1 MTFSSKPTL
10 LLCATLV
17 LLLSGLA
24 VLWPAAP
31 AAVSAAPAAQGSQL
45 GQGWMCVTAPTQI
58 ERGNT
63 EPIMVDLE
71 LAETPSG
78 DNTDRI
84 CQPVEIYESMGVGIA
99 GIALNNFQID
109 PPESRIG
116 DRIDPAGVNNFT
128 WIVNA
133 TGEEGSRHN
142 LIVFAFIDDAAR
154 STGFRSIARVPLRIA
169 IDAPPKSIGQS
180 VLAFLNSIKEVL
192 VVVGGLLAAGLA
204 MRSQVRKIRAR
215 DDGSAGG
222 S

>member
-1 MTFSSKPTL
+1 MTFSSKSKL
-10 LLCATLV
+10 LLFATFV
-17 LLLSGLA
+17 LLLTGLA
-24 VLWPAAP
+24 ALWPSSP
-31 AAVSAAPAAQGSQL
+31 ATVSAAPAAQGSQL
-45 GQGWMCVTAPTQI
+45 GPGWMCVTAPAQI

-78 DNTDRI
+78 DTTDRI
-84 CQPVEIYESMGVGIA
+84 CQPVEIYETMGVGIA

-116 DRIDPAGVNNFT
+116 DRIDPNAVNNFT

-142 LIVFAFIDDAAR
+142 LIVFAFIDDPER
-154 STGFRSIARVPLRIA
+154 STGFRSIARVPLRIS

-180 VLAFLNSIKEVL
+180 ILAFLNSIKEVL

-204 MRSQVRKIRAR
+204 MRGQVRKIRAR
-215 DDGSAGG
+215 DDESVSGS
-222 S
+222 